1 MKIHLKRLVD
11 QANDYE
17 RPAAKIFKA
26 TLEYEA
32 DTALIAAKLA
42 DDIQFV
48 CRAEDRH
55 TASQVGEEAD
65 PAEKNSGFL
74 HWVWMLV
81 VDIAR
86 MAPPDH
92 PLQDALVLA
101 LNILRQKEEIAP
113 GAVSLQQCSQKEKC
127 ANFLDIG
134 SPQVDRAARPR
145 TRHVRQVGHQY
156 ASVLSFSHKP
166 QLT

>member
-1 MKIHLKRLVD
+1 MKIDLEGLVD
-11 QANDYE
+11 QVNDYE
-17 RPAAKIFKA
+17 RPAARIFKA

-32 DTALIAAKLA
+32 DAALIASKLA
-42 DDIQFV
+42 EDIQFV
-48 CRAEDRH
+48 CRAEDLH
-55 TASQVGEEAD
+55 TASQVGEGPD

-101 LNILRQKEEIAP
+101 LDILRQKEGIAP
-113 GAVSLQQCSQKEKC
+113 GTVSL
-127 ANFLDIG
+127 
-134 SPQVDRAARPR
+134 
-145 TRHVRQVGHQY
+145 
-156 ASVLSFSHKP
+156 
-166 QLT
+166 